1 MLKTIA
7 QDSRQSWKTLGIIYC
22 ILPLVKTSNCYR
34 KDGASIEAK
43 LLLPLMCWPIHHL
56 VHGCTGILGSLD
68 YGIYPKLTRLL
79 KGMKEPVSQ
88 KTNIFT
94 NWQEAV
100 RKDIERA
107 LGVLQAKFQMHLR
120 PMLISKELD
129 RIAIKVGSCLVL
141 PNMCVSDRVMDGNP
155 RGTLQ
160 PHAQL
165 HDHRISWLPCSP
177 RQFLACQ
184 FRPLQI

>member
-100 RKDIERA
+100 RKDIERTLA
-107 LGVLQAKFQMHLR
+107 VLQAKSIEVCGCHIGSTVKYKLWLLR
-120 PMLISKELD
+120 SHTMTMLRSSL
-129 RIAIKVGSCLVL
+129 LW
-141 PNMCVSDRVMDGNP
+141 
-155 RGTLQ
+155 TLRDWGKQ
-160 PHAQL
+160 TVA
-165 HDHRISWLPCSP
+165 
-177 RQFLACQ
+177 
-184 FRPLQI
+184 